1 VKLGDVRTPCKHVRT
16 ALMYQGPE
24 RLLRQ
29 LVAIARAER
38 YRLERLMESYG
49 GICCWTARRAH
60 VAGYQ
65 SE

>member
-1 VKLGDVRTPCKHVRT
+1 
-16 ALMYQGPE
+16 MYQGPE